1 MASLGHVAVGMAAAR
16 VTGDGR
22 VPSIS
27 SMAFWSV
34 VSLLPDIDVIGF
46 AMGVR
51 YGDPWGH
58 RGATHSMV
66 MAVAVGLAIGAIA
79 ARLNRPGSRTALVA
93 SAVLASHALLDTMT
107 DGGLGCALLWP
118 ISLTR
123 YFAPWR
129 PIPVAP
135 IGFGFLSAD
144 GAVIALVELGLFL
157 PALVF
162 ALWPGRVAAKVMLP
176 AIALWL
182 GAVAVISYSEP
193 TRDAIKGVL
202 LREDTSYAAGFS
214 ETAFRTIR
222 PGLTEDEVRGLLGS
236 PYQEWWF
243 YTSLDDRPPDE
254 RPAARD
260 GCLIIRLQ
268 DDRVVSAYERDRCA
282 SRGVIAGHTRLELQ
296 QRLGPPLESCWQ
308 YSWSPAGT
316 AHRARQVC
324 FTNGT
329 VHLIVRKWAGR

>member
-16 VTGDGR
+16 VTGDSR

-27 SMAFWSV
+27 SMAFWSA

-58 RGATHSMV
+58 RGATHSMA

-135 IGFGFLSAD
+135 IGFGFLSTD
-144 GAVIALVELGLFL
+144 GALVALVELGLFL

-162 ALWPGRVAAKVMLP
+162 ALWPGRVAARAAVSLG
-176 AIALWL
+176 ILWL
-182 GAVAVISYSEP
+182 GAVAVISYSER
-193 TRDAIKGVL
+193 TADALKGVL
-202 LREDTSYAAGFS
+202 VREDTAYAAGFS
-214 ETAFRTIR
+214 EAAFRTL
-222 PGLTEDEVRGLLGS
+222 GLGRTESEVLAVLG
-236 PYQEWWF
+236 PPHQELWF
-243 YTSLDDRPPDE
+243 YTPPDSRPPDE

-268 DDRVVSAYERDRCA
+268 DDRVVSAYERGQMRFA
-282 SRGVIAGHTRLELQ
+282 RGHRRAHAPGAPAAAGIAAGIVLAVQ
-296 QRLGPPLESCWQ
+296 LESC
-308 YSWSPAGT
+308 
-316 AHRARQVC
+316 R
-324 FTNGT
+324 
-329 VHLIVRKWAGR
+329 